1 MYLRVDNNE
10 TEEREFS
17 KRKEVGEVAD
27 LNANKNDKR
36 IIPPPNSIA

>member
-27 LNANKNDKR
+27 ANVKNDNR
-36 IIPPPNSIA
+36 YSAYPSSLA